1 MSPSAPSV
9 SSTPL
14 PESEWPTPP
23 SCPGSPLCEPS
34 SAASA
39 PTTSLTASS
48 LAPGNAPNTCDYVFH
63 TTKGD
68 VTVRAFRSLSPA
80 GADRLHTL
88 VRHGFYDGSP
98 LYRILPG
105 FVAQWGV
112 AAEPSLATVFDWR
125 NDVSGSILPDEQP
138 NPDGPGNDK
147 LWVSYSSSYD
157 TATNPP
163 TATNRTAEL
172 FLNLVDN
179 KAKLDGKS
187 FVPFAKVVKGMEV
200 VDTWY
205 AGYGEMDGACGLHL
219 DGGWVCHGPNE
230 TDLYAGGAGTYRV
243 FPKSKHC
250 LLPFSEYSRKVRYTV
265 CRLSRVQCLLIQFTR
280 TSRKTDPFVFQ
291 SQRSSPKS
299 FQALTESAT
308 SRPTQ
313 THGIP
318 IRAGTTGTRSTTSRG
333 ATAGRGTAC
342 CGTWCSPRWQ

>member
-1 MSPSAPSV
+1 MSPSGPSA
-9 SSTPL
+9 SSTSL

-125 NDVSGSILPDEQP
+125 NDVPGSILPDEQP

-179 KAKLDGKS
+179 KAKLDGKN

-230 TDLYAGGAGTYRV
+230 TDLYAGGAAFVAQKFPSFDRIGYVTANPNPRDPDPSWYYGNTKHHFSWSDGGEGHGVLWYLV
-243 FPKSKHC
+243 FAAVAVMFIGLIKRQKNVTSAAA
-250 LLPFSEYSRKVRYTV
+250 RKER
-265 CRLSRVQCLLIQFTR
+265 
-280 TSRKTDPFVFQ
+280 
-291 SQRSSPKS
+291 
-299 FQALTESAT
+299 
-308 SRPTQ
+308 
-313 THGIP
+313 
-318 IRAGTTGTRSTTSRG
+318 RG
-333 ATAGRGTAC
+333 
-342 CGTWCSPRWQ
+342 S